1 MNIKRLAAKLT
12 SNDYVFT
19 IFTKIAAVVIGLIAS
34 SYSNRFLGPQ
44 LKGELGRISSLLS
57 IVAVTANFGLYQPY
71 PYYKRQN
78 EPDVLNKFLRI
89 FAFQFCAY
97 TAIGVLGATVF
108 DSLELMAVCLIAPIQ
123 VLANQLSFM
132 IMVEDV
138 KFKNVIFFTARITN
152 TLITILAFYT
162 MNRTIMVALALIVIG
177 DLITVVFALLRMKRM
192 PNPLKA
198 DLRFA
203 AKIVPFG
210 FVSMVTTLMLTLNY
224 RVDTLMMGYM
234 FGVPDVEI
242 GYYGLGVSLSE
253 YGWLIPDAFREVLFS
268 RTAKSD
274 ATGEVTM
281 SMKVNLYL
289 TLLMIV
295 GILVMG
301 RPVIYLLAGAEYLPA
316 YPVTVLLIAGIIPMS
331 YFKII
336 GTLLLAQGK
345 KYVYLGMLT
354 GSVVVNMA
362 CNMFTIPLWGK
373 MGAALASVISYAV
386 AGGLFLIY
394 YLKTYSIPAR
404 DVFLF
409 TREERVWLSGKFK
422 AVRRKLMK

>member
-1 MNIKRLAAKLT
+1 MRISKIAQRIT
-12 SNDYVFT
+12 GNDYIYT
-19 IFTKIAAVVIGLIAS
+19 IFTKIMAVLIGLIAS
-34 SYSNRFLGPQ
+34 SYSNRFLGPE
-44 LKGELGRISSLLS
+44 LKGELGRISSMIS

-71 PYYKRQN
+71 PYYKRRQ
-78 EPDVLNKFLRI
+78 EPDVLDKFLRI
-89 FAFQFCAY
+89 FLLQFIAY
-97 TAIGVLGATVF
+97 TVIGVVAAAALNSFALT
-108 DSLELMAVCLIAPIQ
+108 AVCLIAPIQ

-138 KFKNVIFFTARITN
+138 KFKNKIFFTARITN

-162 MNRTIMVALALIVIG
+162 MNRTIMVSLALVVVG
-177 DLITVVFALLRMKRM
+177 DLITVIMALWRMKRM

-210 FVSMVTTLMLTLNY
+210 IVSMITTLMVTLNY

-242 GYYGLGVSLSE
+242 GYYTLGVSLSE

-268 RTAKSD
+268 RTAKDD
-274 ATGEVTM
+274 AIGEVTM

-289 TLLMIV
+289 TLCMIV
-295 GILVMG
+295 GILVLG
-301 RPVIYLLAGAEYLPA
+301 KPVIWLLAGAEYLPA

-336 GTLLLAQGK
+336 GTLLLAQGR
-345 KYVYLGMLT
+345 KYTYLGMLT
-354 GSVVVNMA
+354 LSVVANIV

-373 MGAALASVISYAV
+373 MGAAAASVVSYMV
-386 AGGLFLIY
+386 AGGCFLAY
-394 YLKTYSIPAR
+394 YLKTYDVPAR

-409 TREERVWLSGKFK
+409 KPEEIARLKGMLARVK
-422 AVRRKLMK
+422 RKLVH